1 MNKDKPKLSLQQ
13 LTTEVSKYRK
23 YLWVFVLVF
32 FIVVYSYVIL
42 SIQSFKNEQPSQS
55 QISSNL
61 KTTSVPVINQ
71 NVVNQLESMK
81 NNSVSVTALFNQS
94 RQNPFQ

>member
-1 MNKDKPKLSLQQ
+1 MKNEKPKLSIQQ
-13 LTTEVSKYRK
+13 LTTSVSKYK
-23 YLWVFVLVF
+23 KHLWVLVLVF
-32 FIVVYSYVIL
+32 FILVYGYVLL
-42 SIQSFKNEQPSQS
+42 SAQGFKNEKPSQS

-81 NNSVSVTALFNQS
+81 SNSVSVTALFNQS

>member
-1 MNKDKPKLSLQQ
+1 MNKENKLSPQQ
-13 LTTEVSKYRK
+13 LTAIVSKYK
-23 YLWVFVLVF
+23 SHLWVLVLVF
-32 FIVVYSYVIL
+32 FILIYGYALL
-42 SIQSFKNEQPSQS
+42 SIQGFKNEKPSQS

-71 NVVNQLESMK
+71 NVVNQLETMK